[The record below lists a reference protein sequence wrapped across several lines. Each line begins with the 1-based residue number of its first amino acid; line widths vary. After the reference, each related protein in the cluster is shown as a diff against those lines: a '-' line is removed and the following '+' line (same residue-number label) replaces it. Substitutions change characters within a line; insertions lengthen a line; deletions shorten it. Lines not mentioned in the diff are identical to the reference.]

1 MQQKPPHFNPRQAEP
16 IDEGARRGAKQD
28 MTEET
33 LRYDIWVEE
42 ALRSVIKKTL
52 VHVATHGLPGDH
64 HFYISFLTQDTG
76 VIIPGRLRAQHPNDM
91 TIVLQ
96 YQYDDL
102 QADEQ
107 AFSVSLSF
115 GGIKERL
122 VIPYASVI
130 SFADPSV
137 NFALQL
143 KMLPM
148 GEENDDYDGT
158 DDGDYEA
165 EHMDYFDAV
174 RREKSAHEASDDD
187 DQEPKTGE
195 VITLDAFRKK

>member
-1 MQQKPPHFNPRQAEP
+1 
-16 IDEGARRGAKQD
+16 
-28 MTEET
+28 MTDET

-52 VHVATHGLPGDH
+52 VHVAGHGLPGDH
-64 HFYISFLTQDTG
+64 HFYITFLTQDEG
-76 VIIPGRLRAQHPNDM
+76 VQIPGRLRAQHPNDM

-102 QADEQ
+102 QAGDD

-122 VIPYASVI
+122 VIPYAAVI

-143 KMLPM
+143 KMLPIDD
-148 GEENDDYDGT
+148 EDDDEDYDS
-158 DDGDYEA
+158 ESL
-165 EHMDYFDAV
+165 EHLGATRRTGSADAT
-174 RREKSAHEASDDD
+174 HGDDD
-187 DQEPKTGE
+187 DDEPKTGE
-195 VITLDAFRKK
+195 VIALDSFRKK

>member
-1 MQQKPPHFNPRQAEP
+1 
-16 IDEGARRGAKQD
+16 

-52 VHVATHGLPGDH
+52 MHVAEHGLPGDH
-64 HFYISFLTQDTG
+64 HFYISFVTQDKG
-76 VIIPGRLRAQHPNDM
+76 VVIPGRLRAQHPNDM

-102 QADEQ
+102 VAGDD

-122 VIPYASVI
+122 TVPYASVI

-148 GEENDDYDGT
+148 GLDDDEY
-158 DDGDYEA
+158 
-165 EHMDYFDAV
+165 
-174 RREKSAHEASDDD
+174 DDD
-187 DQEPKTGE
+187 DIEHFDAEHLDAFDAIRRENGSTSADSSGTGNEPKTGE

>member
-1 MQQKPPHFNPRQAEP
+1 
-16 IDEGARRGAKQD
+16 

-42 ALRSVIKKTL
+42 ALRSVIQKTIA
-52 VHVATHGLPGDH
+52 HVADNGLPGDH
-64 HFYISFLTQDTG
+64 HFYISFLTQDDG
-76 VIIPGRLRAQHPNDM
+76 VEIPARLRAQHPNDM

-96 YQYDDL
+96 HQFENLAAGDD
-102 QADEQ
+102 
-107 AFSVSLSF
+107 AFSITLSF
-115 GGIKERL
+115 GGQKENL

-143 KMLPM
+143 KMLPL
-148 GEENDDYDGT
+148 GEEDEFDDEEVEDYD
-158 DDGDYEA
+158 A
-165 EHMDYFDAV
+165 RHLDYFEETRSRSNQDDRSGPA
-174 RREKSAHEASDDD
+174 DDD
-187 DQEPKTGE
+187 EHKTGE

>member
-1 MQQKPPHFNPRQAEP
+1 MS
-16 IDEGARRGAKQD
+16 DEH
-28 MTEET
+28 

-42 ALRSVIKKTL
+42 ALRSVIRKTL
-52 VHVATHGLPGDH
+52 SHVAQNGLPGDH
-64 HFYISFLTQDTG
+64 HFYISFLTQHDG
-76 VIIPGRLRAQHPNDM
+76 VVIPGRLRAQHPNDM

-96 YQYDDL
+96 YQFDNL
-102 QADEQ
+102 SADED
-107 AFSVSLSF
+107 AFSVTLSF
-115 GGIKERL
+115 GGKKENL

-148 GEENDDYDGT
+148 DEADETDFEGMEVEDYDSHQLEYFEESRNRTNQDDRSRTGT
-158 DDGDYEA
+158 DE
-165 EHMDYFDAV
+165 
-174 RREKSAHEASDDD
+174 DD
-187 DQEPKTGE
+187 ESKTGE

>member
-1 MQQKPPHFNPRQAEP
+1 
-16 IDEGARRGAKQD
+16 
-28 MTEET
+28 MTEEK

-52 VHVATHGLPGDH
+52 THVAAYGLPGDH
-64 HFYISFLTQDTG
+64 HFYISFMTDDKG
-76 VIIPGRLRAQHPNDM
+76 VRIPPRLRAQHPNDM

-96 YQYDDL
+96 YQFDNLVTDD
-102 QADEQ
+102 DE
-107 AFSVSLSF
+107 FSVSLSF

-148 GEENDDYDGT
+148 EGEEGNLDD
-158 DDGDYEA
+158 A
-165 EHMDYFDAV
+165 EHYDAEHLNYFDAA
-174 RREKSAHEASDDD
+174 RRDSSAPVHADDD
-187 DQEPKTGE
+187 DDAPKTGE

>member
-1 MQQKPPHFNPRQAEP
+1 
-16 IDEGARRGAKQD
+16 

-42 ALRSVIKKTL
+42 ALRSVIRKTL
-52 VHVATHGLPGDH
+52 AHVAETGLPGDH
-64 HFYISFLTQDTG
+64 HFYISFLTQDKG

-96 YQYDDL
+96 YQFDDL
-102 QADEQ
+102 RADQ
-107 AFSVSLSF
+107 DTFSVSLSF
-115 GGIKERL
+115 GGKKETL
-122 VIPYASVI
+122 VVPYESVI

-148 GEENDDYDGT
+148 DEDDEAAF
-158 DDGDYEA
+158 DDGDLEDYDA
-165 EHMDYFDAV
+165 QHLDYFEES
-174 RREKSAHEASDDD
+174 RNRTNQDDSNGEVETD
-187 DQEPKTGE
+187 ENGEPKSGE

>member
-1 MQQKPPHFNPRQAEP
+1 
-16 IDEGARRGAKQD
+16 
-28 MTEET
+28 MTDET

-42 ALRSVIKKTL
+42 ALRSVISKTL
-52 VHVATHGLPGDH
+52 KHVAENELPGDH
-64 HFYISFLTQDTG
+64 HFYISFLTKDDG
-76 VIIPGRLRAQHPNDM
+76 VEIPARLRAQHPNDM

-96 YQYDDL
+96 YQYENLTVTDDY
-102 QADEQ
+102 
-107 AFSVSLSF
+107 FSVMLSF
-115 GGIKERL
+115 GGKKETL

-148 GEENDDYDGT
+148 DESEEADFDELDADAENYDAAHLEYFEESRNRTNQDDGSG
-158 DDGDYEA
+158 DDGD
-165 EHMDYFDAV
+165 
-174 RREKSAHEASDDD
+174 K
-187 DQEPKTGE
+187 KTGE

>member
-1 MQQKPPHFNPRQAEP
+1 
-16 IDEGARRGAKQD
+16 

-52 VHVATHGLPGDH
+52 VHVAEHGLPGDH
-64 HFYISFLTQDTG
+64 HFYISFMTQDQG
-76 VIIPGRLRAQHPNDM
+76 VNIPGRLRAQHPNDM

-102 QADEQ
+102 RADEDT
-107 AFSVSLSF
+107 FSVSLSF
-115 GGIKERL
+115 GGHKERL

-148 GEENDDYDGT
+148 GEENDDFDGEEGESF
-158 DDGDYEA
+158 DA
-165 EHMDYFDAV
+165 EHLDYFDAV
-174 RREKSAHEASDDD
+174 RREKAAPEASDADD
-187 DQEPKTGE
+187 DDEPKSGE

>member
-1 MQQKPPHFNPRQAEP
+1 
-16 IDEGARRGAKQD
+16 

-52 VHVATHGLPGDH
+52 MHVAQHGLPGDH
-64 HFYISFLTQDTG
+64 HFYITFLTQDDG
-76 VIIPGRLRAQHPNDM
+76 VVIPGRLRAQHPTDM

-102 QADEQ
+102 QADDD
-107 AFSVSLSF
+107 AFSVALSF

-143 KMLPM
+143 KMM
-148 GEENDDYDGT
+148 SIEEGDEESNGENIENYD
-158 DDGDYEA
+158 A
-165 EHMDYFDAV
+165 EHLNYFDAAH
-174 RREKSAHEASDDD
+174 RENANAGDGAPSDDD
-187 DQEPKTGE
+187 EPKTGE

>member
-1 MQQKPPHFNPRQAEP
+1 
-16 IDEGARRGAKQD
+16 
-28 MTEET
+28 MTDET

-52 VHVATHGLPGDH
+52 VTVAERGLPGDH
-64 HFYISFLTQDTG
+64 HFYISFMTQDKG
-76 VIIPGRLRAQHPNDM
+76 VMIPGRLRAQHPNDM

-102 QADEQ
+102 QADEDT
-107 AFSVSLSF
+107 FSVSLSF
-115 GGIKERL
+115 GGVKERL

-148 GEENDDYDGT
+148 DEENDDEDGEAYD
-158 DDGDYEA
+158 A
-165 EHMDYFDAV
+165 EHLDYFDAA
-174 RREKSAHEASDDD
+174 RRDAHASATSGASDENGNDDD
-187 DQEPKTGE
+187 DDETKTGE

>member
-1 MQQKPPHFNPRQAEP
+1 MSEDTLR
-16 IDEGARRGAKQD
+16 DD
-28 MTEET
+28 T

-52 VHVATHGLPGDH
+52 AHAAVHGLPGDH
-64 HFYISFLTQDTG
+64 HFYISFLTQDEG
-76 VIIPGRLRAQHPNDM
+76 VQLPGRLRAQHPNDM

-96 YQYDDL
+96 YQFDDL
-102 QADEQ
+102 EAGED
-107 AFSVSLSF
+107 AFSVTLSF
-115 GGIKERL
+115 GGMKENL
-122 VIPYASVI
+122 VIPYTSII

-148 GEENDDYDGT
+148 DEDEEDAETADLEQFDPGQFDDLV
-158 DDGDYEA
+158 A
-165 EHMDYFDAV
+165 
-174 RREKSAHEASDDD
+174 AHEASAKGDDSED
-187 DQEPKTGE
+187 EDAPKTGE